1 MDAQKKKTIMAI
13 VPARS
18 GSRGLPNKNIRE
30 ILGKPLLAYS
40 IEHAQKLGVDRI
52 LCSTDSPEYAEIA
65 KKYGA
70 EVPFLRAAF
79 AAESS
84 SMEELIL
91 EDLYNNFDE
100 HDSEYPD
107 LFVWL
112 RPTFPFRDIRAVKE
126 CIKKMTHDE
135 TLTAC
140 RLVTEAE
147 SRLYAVRGGLL
158 VPDFDDHG
166 RSLIR
171 RQEVETKYRVFNTD
185 VFRGKPK
192 RHDSDFLGRNVGYV
206 VGHKLCGVDIDDAG
220 DFLIAENLVSILGT
234 DYIEKNS

>member
-1 MDAQKKKTIMAI
+1 MQKNKTVMAI

-18 GSRGLPNKNIRE
+18 GSRGLPNKNIKE

-40 IEHAQKLGVDRI
+40 IEHAQKIGADRI
-52 LCSTDSPEYAEIA
+52 LCSTDSQEYADIA

-70 EVPFLRAAF
+70 EVPFLRSAF
-79 AAESS
+79 AAESA

-91 EDLYNNFDE
+91 EDLYNKFDE
-100 HDSEYPD
+100 HGMEYPD

-112 RPTFPFRDIRAVKE
+112 RPTFPFRDIRAIQE
-126 CIKKMTHDE
+126 CIRRMIEDE

-147 SRLYAVRGGLL
+147 SRLYADKDGFLI
-158 VPDFDDHG
+158 PDFDDQG

-171 RQEVETKYRVFNTD
+171 RQEVEKKYRVFNTD

-192 RHDSDFLGRNVGYV
+192 RHDPDFLGRNVGYV
-206 VGHKLCGVDIDDAG
+206 VGHKLCGVDIDDEG
-220 DFLIAENLVSILGT
+220 DFLIASNLVAILGT